1 MRVEQGCGSW
11 SWELPFPE
19 GFEPSQ
25 SGAAGSGWGVGGWL
39 PSACLLVMGRNAL
52 AAFSSVHLPH

>member
-1 MRVEQGCGSW
+1 MEVGAGNYD
-11 SWELPFPE
+11 
-19 GFEPSQ
+19 SQ
-25 SGAAGSGWGVGGWL
+25 KALSRASPGAAGSGWGVGGWL